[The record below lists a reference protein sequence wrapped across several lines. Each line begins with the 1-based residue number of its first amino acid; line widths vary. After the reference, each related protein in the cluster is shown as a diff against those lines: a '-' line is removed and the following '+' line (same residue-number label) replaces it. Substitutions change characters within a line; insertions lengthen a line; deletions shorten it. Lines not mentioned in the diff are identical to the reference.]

1 MKKIDRNWIFS
12 FFEKIPRK
20 VPTEVTDLMDQFPN
34 EFIDKSIL
42 WMEILTLKS
51 PSKVSTLSGQQAS
64 GLAQQILE
72 CLSTSD
78 GLKIFKEIWSTPF
91 LFHRV
96 KEVVKGVA
104 HFSSLAFYGRAAGRD
119 GLWRSCCHLW
129 RERKNK
135 WKTCVELKNFKI
147 NLKNNFFIQLLDIS
161 AYLYAFIKRL
171 VEILQKLYFI
181 NFIKA

>member
-1 MKKIDRNWIFS
+1 MDFQV
-12 FFEKIPRK
+12 FEKIPRK

-78 GLKIFKEIWSTPF
+78 GLKIFKEF
-91 LFHRV
+91 
-96 KEVVKGVA
+96 
-104 HFSSLAFYGRAAGRD
+104 
-119 GLWRSCCHLW
+119 
-129 RERKNK
+129 
-135 WKTCVELKNFKI
+135 
-147 NLKNNFFIQLLDIS
+147 
-161 AYLYAFIKRL
+161 
-171 VEILQKLYFI
+171 
-181 NFIKA
+181 